1 MGCQVMVEIKVPF
14 PMQKHGVQHNRGTRR
29 IPVGFVTIL
38 KKKGTR
44 RIPVGFVT
52 ILNKNIRAEN

>member
-14 PMQKHGVQHNRGTRR
+14 PMRKHGVQHNRGTRR

-38 KKKGTR
+38 NKKGG
-44 RIPVGFVT
+44 PDVFLLV
-52 ILNKNIRAEN
+52 LLQF